1 MYDIY
6 YAHHQWKYG
15 TQEEAYEIGLIK
27 RYFPNANIFNPAIDL
42 GPVTDTGDESLI
54 MKECL
59 ETVRNSNILVFS
71 SLDGC
76 VGTGVYHEVLEAMN
90 ANKLALYIYQ
100 DSIYA
105 NFEMIERTDGGKTDR
120 LFAMVNVKEV

>member
-15 TQEEAYEIGLIK
+15 TKEEAYEIDLIK
-27 RYFPNANIFNPAIDL
+27 RYFPNANIFNPSTDL
-42 GPVTDTGDESLI
+42 SSVTDTGDETLI

-59 ETVRNSNILVFS
+59 EKVRNSDILLFS

-76 VGTGVYHEVLEAMN
+76 VGTGVYHEILEATN
-90 ANKLALYIYQ
+90 SNKLVFYIYQ
-100 DSIYA
+100 DSIFA
-105 NFEMIERTDGGKTDR
+105 NFEIIERTDGGKTDR

>member
-15 TQEEAYEIGLIK
+15 TKEEAYEIDLIK
-27 RYFPNANIFNPAIDL
+27 RYFPNANIFNPSTDL
-42 GPVTDTGDESLI
+42 SPVTDTGDETLI
-54 MKECL
+54 MNECL
-59 ETVRNSNILVFS
+59 EKVRNSDILLFS
-71 SLDGC
+71 SLNGC
-76 VGTGVYHEVLEAMN
+76 VGTGVYHEVLEAEN
-90 ANKLALYIYQ
+90 SNKLVLYIYQ
-100 DSIYA
+100 DSIFA

>member
-15 TQEEAYEIGLIK
+15 TKEEAYEIDLIK
-27 RYFPNANIFNPAIDL
+27 RYFPNANIFNPSTDL
-42 GPVTDTGDESLI
+42 GPVTYTGNETLI

-59 ETVRNSNILVFS
+59 DKVRNSDILFFS
-71 SLDGC
+71 SLNGC
-76 VGTGVYHEVLEAMN
+76 VGTGVYHEVLEATN
-90 ANKLALYIYQ
+90 ANKLVLYIYQ
-100 DSIYA
+100 DSIFA

-120 LFAMVNVKEV
+120 LFAVVNVKEV